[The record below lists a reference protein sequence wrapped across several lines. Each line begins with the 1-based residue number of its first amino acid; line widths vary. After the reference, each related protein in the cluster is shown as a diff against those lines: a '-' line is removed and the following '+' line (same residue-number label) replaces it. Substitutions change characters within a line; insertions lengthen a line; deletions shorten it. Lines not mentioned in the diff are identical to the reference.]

1 MALWKNLGRKRW
13 VQVGVGVAAA
23 EYLRFV
29 ALTNRLILEPA
40 DIYERLEPELP
51 VIFAMWHGQQA
62 MVPFV
67 RRPEHRAKAL
77 ISRHRD
83 GELNAVA
90 LQWLGVEGIR
100 GSGDHGGEFH
110 RKGGVP
116 AFRQMLTALENGHSM
131 VLTADVPK
139 VSRVCGLGIVT
150 LVVVVIGSWF
160 REEKQL
166 AATWKRVL
174 DEHHLGA
181 HHFRDDL
188 VDSGAF
194 EVTRSTAD
202 GCDGTLGKDAMAGCT
217 QADARP
223 RKSMVFRAPYLY
235 RCLHVQVPANGT
247 LDIELDVRETDDLV
261 GFFVRDAQH
270 FEGLSIQL
278 PGPGVPIVPAQRQRR
293 HPFQVTASARG
304 DASTIHLRNE
314 AIRAQGLCFVL
325 AAAEAP

>member
-29 ALTNRLILEPA
+29 ALTNKLVLEPP
-40 DIYERLEPELP
+40 DIYQRLESDLP

-67 RRPEHRAKAL
+67 RKPEHRAKAL

-90 LQWLGVEGIR
+90 LKWLGVEGIR

-139 VSRVCGLGIVT
+139 VSRICGLGIVT
-150 LVVVVIGSWF
+150 LAKISGRPIYPVAVTTSRRKELKSWDRAVINQPFG
-160 REEKQL
+160 RMACVTGAPIRVAPDAGDDTME
-166 AATWKRVL
+166 AARQQVESALNDATARAEAL
-174 DEHHLGA
+174 
-181 HHFRDDL
+181 
-188 VDSGAF
+188 
-194 EVTRSTAD
+194 AD
-202 GCDGTLGKDAMAGCT
+202 GAG
-217 QADARP
+217 
-223 RKSMVFRAPYLY
+223 
-235 RCLHVQVPANGT
+235 
-247 LDIELDVRETDDLV
+247 
-261 GFFVRDAQH
+261 
-270 FEGLSIQL
+270 
-278 PGPGVPIVPAQRQRR
+278 
-293 HPFQVTASARG
+293 RG
-304 DASTIHLRNE
+304 
-314 AIRAQGLCFVL
+314 
-325 AAAEAP
+325 

>member
-13 VQVGVGVAAA
+13 VQVGIGVAAA

-40 DIYERLEPELP
+40 DIYERLKPELP

-100 GSGDHGGEFH
+100 GSGDHAGEFH

-116 AFRQMLTALENGHSM
+116 AFRKMLTALENGHSM

-150 LVVVVIGSWF
+150 LAKLSGRPIYPVAVTTSRRKELKSWDRAVINKPFG
-160 REEKQL
+160 RMACVTGTPIRV
-166 AATWKRVL
+166 AA
-174 DEHHLGA
+174 DAG
-181 HHFRDDL
+181 DDAL
-188 VDSGAF
+188 ERARQDVERGLNEATARA
-194 EVTRSTAD
+194 EALAD
-202 GCDGTLGKDAMAGCT
+202 GAG
-217 QADARP
+217 
-223 RKSMVFRAPYLY
+223 
-235 RCLHVQVPANGT
+235 HG
-247 LDIELDVRETDDLV
+247 
-261 GFFVRDAQH
+261 
-270 FEGLSIQL
+270 
-278 PGPGVPIVPAQRQRR
+278 
-293 HPFQVTASARG
+293 
-304 DASTIHLRNE
+304 
-314 AIRAQGLCFVL
+314 
-325 AAAEAP
+325 

>member
-29 ALTNRLILEPA
+29 ALTNKLILEPP
-40 DIYERLEPELP
+40 DIYERLRPDLP

-67 RRPEHRAKAL
+67 RKPEHRAKAL

-150 LVVVVIGSWF
+150 LAKMSGRAIYPVAVTTSRRTELKSWDRAVINKPFG
-160 REEKQL
+160 RM
-166 AATWKRVL
+166 ACVTGAPVRVAT
-174 DEHHLGA
+174 DAG
-181 HHFRDDL
+181 DDML
-188 VDSGAF
+188 ETARQTVEAGLNDATARA
-194 EVTRSTAD
+194 EALAD
-202 GCDGTLGKDAMAGCT
+202 GAG
-217 QADARP
+217 
-223 RKSMVFRAPYLY
+223 
-235 RCLHVQVPANGT
+235 HG
-247 LDIELDVRETDDLV
+247 
-261 GFFVRDAQH
+261 
-270 FEGLSIQL
+270 
-278 PGPGVPIVPAQRQRR
+278 
-293 HPFQVTASARG
+293 
-304 DASTIHLRNE
+304 
-314 AIRAQGLCFVL
+314 
-325 AAAEAP
+325 